1 MEWMLPVLVL
11 AIIWY
16 WLQKKRPA
24 PSEPKPSPDV
34 RALLA
39 AELERR
45 SEAVRRE
52 GRYGEA
58 QVIALKATWL
68 GVYPKLGDDD
78 PPETLDPNAGRH
90 LRFVSTIWSRY
101 HEARAANEDRDDV
114 DTWLP
119 YPKDAVRKALQL
131 LLDVGEGTVRS
142 AHVSPGEA
150 TPEVLEELRAAL
162 VELRDERNGGRG

>member
-78 PPETLDPNAGRH
+78 PPETLDPNEGRH
-90 LRFVSTIWSRY
+90 LRFVSTIWGKYR
-101 HEARAANEDRDDV
+101 EARAANEDRDDV
-114 DTWLP
+114 DAWLP
-119 YPKDAVRKALQL
+119 YPNDAIRKALQF
-131 LLDVGEGTVRS
+131 LLDIGEGTVRS
-142 AHVSPGEA
+142 AHVNPGEA
-150 TPEVLEELRAAL
+150 TPEVLEELRGAL
-162 VELRDERNGGRG
+162 AELRNEGNGGSG